1 MKQVK
6 RTILKKAILPL
17 ALISTFSAQST
28 ELKIK
33 IENLTDTGG
42 VFVTPVWVGFHDGSF
57 DSYDTGAVA
66 SAGIERIAEDG
77 DVSELRSIFASSSAT
92 GFDAVVLNP
101 EGFEGAP
108 VYEPGSDSTEVFDL
122 DPDTQ
127 KYLSYASMIIPSNDA
142 FIANAGPQDHQIF
155 NDDGEFNG
163 PFTFTVYGTQVRDAG
178 TEDNTET
185 DAAFL
190 NQSAGNT
197 GMMTSDPISVHQGF
211 NGSIG
216 NPDASPVNI
225 LGGTVASG
233 DVIDIDAGDFT
244 NQHYPIMRITVSEN
258 SFPVRVG
265 IKNSA
270 LENGTF
276 LTPFWVSF
284 HDGVFDSYDLGE
296 PASAGLEQLAEDGDS
311 TTLSQEFAT
320 IANGFDSVITNP
332 GGFAGA
338 PLFDPSFASQQVF
351 DLDSSNR
358 YFSYAAMLLP
368 SNDAFVA
375 NGNPKGHELF
385 DENGRFNSLNINIAG
400 SQVRDAG
407 TEDNTESEA
416 PFFNQSAPN
425 TGVESNGVVSTHP
438 GFNGSVG
445 NPDASPQVFLGGTN
459 PPGFS
464 FDPEVA
470 DFTIEGSN
478 VAEIN
483 VSRLVDG
490 SFSGTWY
497 DSARSGEGFVL
508 EITEDVNTGEARAVV
523 SWYTYNADN
532 TGTQSW
538 LIGVGPVIG
547 DTALVDLNITEGAG
561 FGADFNSEDVVNTPW
576 GQLSLQ
582 FTGCESAIVKFNS
595 LNPEFGTGEMTVQRL
610 TTGPVDYKGACQL

>member
-1 MKQVK
+1 MKHM
-6 RTILKKAILPL
+6 IKKAILPL
-17 ALISTFSAQST
+17 ALISAFSAQST
-28 ELKIK
+28 EVQVK

-42 VFVTPVWVGFHDGSF
+42 VFFTPVWVGFHDGSF

-66 SAGIERIAEDG
+66 TAGIERIAEDG
-77 DVSELRSIFASSSAT
+77 DASELSSLFVSSTVT
-92 GFDAVVLNP
+92 GIDAVVLNP

-108 VYEPGSDSTEVFDL
+108 VYEPGSVSTEVFDL
-122 DPDTQ
+122 DPSTQ
-127 KYLSYASMIIPSNDA
+127 SYLSYASMIIPSNDA
-142 FIANAGPQDHQIF
+142 FVANSGPQDHQIF
-155 NDDGEFNG
+155 NEDGEFIG
-163 PFTFTVYGTQVRDAG
+163 PFTFVVYGTQVRDAG

-197 GMMTSDPISVHQGF
+197 GVTTSDNISVHPGF

-216 NPDASPVNI
+216 NPEATPVNI

-244 NQHYPIMRITVSEN
+244 NQYYPIMRITVSEN

-265 IKNSA
+265 IKNSSST
-270 LENGTF
+270 NGTF
-276 LTPFWVSF
+276 LTPFWVAF
-284 HDGVFDSYDLGE
+284 HDGVFDTYNLGE
-296 PASAGLEQLAEDGDS
+296 SASPGLEQISEDGDS
-311 TTLSQEFAT
+311 TTLSQEFAA
-320 IANGFDSVITNP
+320 IGSGFDSVITNP
-332 GGFAGA
+332 DGFAGA
-338 PLFDPSFASQQVF
+338 PLFDPGFVSQQVF
-351 DLDSSNR
+351 DLDASNR
-358 YFSYAAMLLP
+358 YFSYATMVLP
-368 SNDAFVA
+368 SNDAFIA

-385 DENGRFNSLNINIAG
+385 DENGRFNSLNINVYG

-407 TEDNTESEA
+407 TENNTESDA

-425 TGVESNGVVSTHP
+425 TGETSNDVVTVHP

-445 NPDASPQVFLGGTN
+445 NPDGSPQVFLGGTN
-459 PPGFS
+459 PPGFT
-464 FDPEVA
+464 FDPEAA
-470 DFTIEGSN
+470 DFTIEGSK

-508 EITEDVNTGEARAVV
+508 EITEDTQTGEARAVV

-532 TGTQSW
+532 SGSQSW

-547 DTALVDLNITEGAG
+547 DTALVDLSITEGTG
-561 FGADFNSEDVVNTPW
+561 FGASFNSEDVVNTPW
-576 GQLSLQ
+576 GQLSVQ
-582 FTGCESAIVKFNS
+582 FTGCESALVKFNS
-595 LNPEFGTGEMTVQRL
+595 LNAEFGTGEMTVQRL